1 MFEEYDRELKDRFF
15 EGIAMGMGCAT
26 IVFVFLVVLFPVMFT
41 FN

>member
-1 MFEEYDRELKDRFF
+1 MFEKYDEELKNRFL

-26 IVFVFLVVLFPVMFT
+26 IAFVFAVLLIPIMFT